1 MIIMKRITIF
11 TVLAISA
18 MLLPTGAFAQN
29 MWDAYRYSQQFNE
42 GTARSAAMGNA
53 SVALGGDLGG
63 ISINPAA
70 SGVYRYSEFVI
81 TPSVTF
87 ANSSV
92 NYLGNTTDESKG
104 RFGFSN
110 FGYISTFETGRSDYG
125 LINWNLSVAF
135 NKTNNFTSRM
145 GAQGKTAESSWLGS
159 LAQRTNGVYA
169 PSMDMNNQNDP
180 FYSGSGSWTSIL
192 GWNTSL
198 LDTLPDSDSY
208 YRGATENLDGLN
220 IVTGGELEQAYV
232 KETVG
237 NTSEAVINFGGNI
250 SNKLFFGVN
259 FGIVSIWYKHTES
272 YSERAVNPN
281 QFQSGFSCFTHNYTY
296 STSGTGINLKAGI
309 IYLPV
314 KGLRLGASISTPTW
328 MYLHEEYEESME
340 SNFTDG
346 YSQWLASPLG
356 TYDYRIN
363 TPFRWNIGAA
373 YTFGQIAAISID
385 YENANY
391 SKMKMVDDNYSLA
404 FSEDNQEIKRN
415 FQSSNIIRAGAEI
428 KPLPSLAIRAGY
440 QYYSSGYKYDNNAIQ
455 IGSIGLGY
463 ASAGGFFADLAY
475 QQQIKKR
482 EESFQLY
489 DDITD
494 NGTIIT
500 AAPVGQNR
508 FGNWKLLLSLGIR
521 F

>member
-1 MIIMKRITIF
+1 MKKITIF
-11 TVLAISA
+11 LALAISA
-18 MLLPTGAFAQN
+18 MLLSTGAFAQN

-70 SGVYRYSEFVI
+70 SGVYRYNEFVI

-110 FGYISTFETGRSDYG
+110 IGGISTFETGRSDYG
-125 LINWNLSVAF
+125 LINWNLSVAI
-135 NKTNNFTSRM
+135 NKNNNFTSRM
-145 GAQGKTAESSWLGS
+145 GAQGRTAESSWLGS

-180 FYSGSGSWTSIL
+180 FYNGSGSWTSIL
-192 GWNTSL
+192 GWNTTL

-208 YRGATENLDGLN
+208 YRGATENLEGLN
-220 IVTGGELEQAYV
+220 IITGGELEQFYI
-232 KETVG
+232 KETIG
-237 NTSEAVINFGGNI
+237 NTSEAVINLGGNI

-259 FGIVSIWYKHTES
+259 VGIVSIWYKHMES

-281 QFQSGFSCFTHNYTY
+281 QFQSGFSSFIHNYNY
-296 STSGTGINLKAGI
+296 STSGTGVNLKAGV

-340 SNFTDG
+340 SNFADG
-346 YSQWLASPLG
+346 YSQRLVSPLG

-363 TPFRWNIGAA
+363 TPFRWNVGAA

-385 YENANY
+385 YENTNY
-391 SKMKMVDDNYSLA
+391 SKMKMIDDNYTMA
-404 FSEDNQEIKRN
+404 FNEDNQEIKRN
-415 FQSSNIIRAGAEI
+415 FQSSNIIRAGAEV
-428 KPLPSLAIRAGY
+428 KAAPSLAIRAGY
-440 QYYSSGYKYDNNAIQ
+440 QYYSSGYKYDNNSIQ
-455 IGSIGLGY
+455 IGSVGLGY
-463 ASAGGFFADLAY
+463 ASPRGFFADLAY
-475 QQQIKKR
+475 QQQIKKSQ
-482 EESFQLY
+482 ESFQLY

-494 NGTIIT
+494 NGSLIT
-500 AAPVGQNR
+500 AAPVGENR
-508 FGNWKLLLSLGIR
+508 YGNWKLLLSLGIR

>member
-1 MIIMKRITIF
+1 MKKITRYLGL
-11 TVLAISA
+11 TISA
-18 MLLPTGAFAQN
+18 ILLSTGAFAQN

-42 GTARSAAMGNA
+42 GTARSAAIGNA

-81 TPSVTF
+81 TPSVTV

-92 NYLGNTTDESKG
+92 NYLGTQTDESKG

-110 FGYISTFETGRSDYG
+110 FGYVTTFETGRTDYG
-125 LINWNLSVAF
+125 LINWNLSVTF
-135 NKTNNFTSRM
+135 NKTNNYTSRM
-145 GAQGKTAESSWLGS
+145 AAQGKTAESSWLGS
-159 LAQRTNGVYA
+159 LAQRTNGIYA
-169 PSMDMNNQNDP
+169 PSMDMNSQNDP
-180 FYSGSGSWTSIL
+180 FYNGSGSWTSIL

-208 YRGATENLDGLN
+208 YKGATENLDGFS
-220 IVTGGELEQAYV
+220 IVPGGEVSQYYI
-232 KETVG
+232 KETIG

-259 FGIVSIWYKHTES
+259 FGLVSVWYKHMES
-272 YSERAVNPN
+272 YSEQAVNPS
-281 QFQSGFSCFTHNYTY
+281 QFQSGFSSFTHNYTY
-296 STSGTGINLKAGI
+296 STSGTGVNLKAGI

-328 MYLHEEYEESME
+328 FYLHEEYEESME
-340 SNFTDG
+340 SKFSDG
-346 YSQWLASPLG
+346 YSQWLTSPLG

-363 TPFRWNIGAA
+363 TPFRWNVGAA

-385 YENANY
+385 YEKTNY
-391 SKMKMVDDNYSLA
+391 SQMKMIDDNYNMA
-404 FSEDNQEIKRN
+404 FNEDNKEIKRN
-415 FQSSNIIRAGAEI
+415 FKSSDIIRVGAEVNAT
-428 KPLPSLAIRAGY
+428 PFLAVRAGY
-440 QYYSSGYKYDNNAIQ
+440 QYYSSGYKYDNSNIQ
-455 IGSIGLGY
+455 IGSFGLGY
-463 ASAGGFFADLAY
+463 SAPGGFFADLAY
-475 QQQIKKR
+475 QQQINKTV
-482 EESFQLY
+482 ESFQLY

-500 AAPVGQNR
+500 AAPVGQNK

>member
-1 MIIMKRITIF
+1 MKKITIF
-11 TVLAISA
+11 LALAISA
-18 MLLPTGAFAQN
+18 MLLSTGAFAQN

-70 SGVYRYSEFVI
+70 SGVYRYNEFVI

-110 FGYISTFETGRSDYG
+110 IAGISTFETGRSDYG
-125 LINWNLSVAF
+125 LINWNLSVAI
-135 NKTNNFTSRM
+135 NKNNNFTSRM
-145 GAQGKTAESSWLGS
+145 GAQGRTAESSWLGS

-180 FYSGSGSWTSIL
+180 FYNGSGSWTSIL
-192 GWNTSL
+192 GWNTTL

-208 YRGATENLDGLN
+208 YRGATENLEGLN
-220 IVTGGELEQAYV
+220 IVTGGELEQFYI
-232 KETVG
+232 KETIG

-259 FGIVSIWYKHTES
+259 VGLVSIWYKHMES

-281 QFQSGFSCFTHNYTY
+281 QFQSGFSSFTHNYNY
-296 STSGTGINLKAGI
+296 STSGTGVNLKAGI

-314 KGLRLGASISTPTW
+314 KGLRLGASISTPIW

-340 SNFTDG
+340 SHFADG
-346 YSQWLASPLG
+346 YSQRLASPLG

-363 TPFRWNIGAA
+363 TPFRWNVGAA

-385 YENANY
+385 YENTNY
-391 SKMKMVDDNYSLA
+391 SKMKMIDDNYTMA
-404 FSEDNQEIKRN
+404 FNEDNQEIKRN
-415 FQSSNIIRAGAEI
+415 FQSSNIIRAGAEV
-428 KPLPSLAIRAGY
+428 KAAPSLAIRAGY
-440 QYYSSGYKYDNNAIQ
+440 QYYSSGYKYDNNSIQ
-455 IGSIGLGY
+455 IGSVGLGY
-463 ASAGGFFADLAY
+463 ASPCGFFADLAY
-475 QQQIKKR
+475 QQQIKKSQ
-482 EESFQLY
+482 ESFQLY

-494 NGTIIT
+494 NGSVIT
-500 AAPVGQNR
+500 AAPVGENR
-508 FGNWKLLLSLGIR
+508 YGNWKLLLSLGIR